1 MPLSNSSKIKFPA
14 LRDVLK
20 ASHENTTKS
29 TETNSNLGRNNEILE
44 EKLLPNRE
52 EDQSKISSQLSLID
66 NILDLAS
73 KLDNNNSNKY
83 NNRFINEIES
93 LPPPPPPPVERK
105 LLHESFSFRV
115 ERKSNLNTN
124 KSRAKYEANTINSQ
138 LKKNKCTSQRRLNKE
153 NETTKVSSEVDMRK
167 ESLLQCKQIDK
178 KEANKEKEIQQ
189 SSSSCSSTSSLCN
202 NENKVESEQSVSVS
216 DIFLRQSV
224 DLESY
229 NSKLPLSSSSS
240 YWNYDELNELRIK
253 FISLLSADLN
263 NTKLDENTVSNY
275 VYFKSFRYA
284 HA

>member
-138 LKKNKCTSQRRLNKE
+138 LKENKCTSQRRLNKE

-202 NENKVESEQSVSVS
+202 NENKVESEQSV

-263 NTKLDENTVSNY
+263 NTKLDENTVSSY
-275 VYFKSFRYA
+275 VYFKSLRYA